1 MYPKILFAMLL
12 ALPVLHAAEPE
23 APKENKAD
31 VKRENFDGIDVH
43 KNDEKIYWERRKKAV
58 EKQRAE
64 EAAALKAKEAP
75 KPQDPTPPAEPK
87 PEASPAK

>member
-1 MYPKILFAMLL
+1 MYPKILFALLL
-12 ALPVLHAAEPE
+12 ALPVLYAAEPE

-31 VKRENFDGIDVH
+31 VKRENLDGIDFH

-64 EAAALKAKEAP
+64 EAAALKAKEPP
-75 KPQDPTPPAEPK
+75 KPQDSTPPIEAK
-87 PEASPAK
+87 PETAPAK